1 MKEFKE
7 LNNTLRKDNDSL
19 KIVEL
24 KKNKVERESQTK
36 MKELE
41 KMVAKLQANKD
52 RLRIEHRAE
61 LDNLFGQVNSM
72 MEKMETIAGDAVVK
86 TKAKIMQQYKDWR
99 VNQWWPDEAIAAW
112 EELKALAAAE
122 EADVKAAVGSGGLV
136 PSPAED
142 A

>member
-36 MKELE
+36 MEELE

-86 TKAKIMQQYKDWR
+86 TKAKIMQQYKDGK
-99 VNQWWPDEAIAAW
+99 VNQWRPDEAIAAW

>member
-36 MKELE
+36 MEELE
-41 KMVAKLQANKD
+41 KMVAKLQENKD

-86 TKAKIMQQYKDWR
+86 TKAKIMQQYKDGK
-99 VNQWWPDEAIAAW
+99 VNQWRPDEAIAAW
-112 EELKALAAAE
+112 EELKALATAE